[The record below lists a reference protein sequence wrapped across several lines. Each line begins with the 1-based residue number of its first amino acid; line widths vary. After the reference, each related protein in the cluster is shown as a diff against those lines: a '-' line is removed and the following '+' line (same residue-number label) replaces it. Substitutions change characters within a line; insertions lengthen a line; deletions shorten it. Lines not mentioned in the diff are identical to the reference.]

1 MTTGKTIGDTY
12 REVTAGKKATN
23 EGDNIATFEEAAYD
37 HELARI
43 KSLSLLR

>member
-12 REVTAGKKATN
+12 REVIAGKKATN
-23 EGDNIATFEEAAYD
+23 EGDNVATFEEAAYD

-43 KSLSLLR
+43 KSLSSFK